1 MKTVQHLGRV
11 LIKSR
16 LVAATESMSALA
28 HFADSSR
35 TCPEVR
41 EVPIVLQK
49 SQVAGRRIFRENPK
63 QEAIADSYSLTRIT
77 EVACEF
83 NVRR

>member
-1 MKTVQHLGRV
+1 MGRFAA
-11 LIKSR
+11 IAYSR
-16 LVAATESMSALA
+16 LWQ
-28 HFADSSR
+28 
-35 TCPEVR
+35 
-41 EVPIVLQK
+41 IVLQK